1 MIKSLL
7 AAEFFNNPSVRIG
20 NSGGLVRGC
29 FVVLVIVIC
38 LVAIWAFGYWGITK
52 LEAKF
57 PKAWVVEWVW
67 HGFFGL
73 VGLVVMLNFLLGLIG
88 YGFIA
93 Y

>member
-7 AAEFFNNPSVRIG
+7 AAEFFNRPSMHIET
-20 NSGGLVRGC
+20 SGGLVRNC
-29 FVVLVIVIC
+29 FVVLVLVIC
-38 LVAIWAFGYWGITK
+38 LTAIWAFGYWLITRV
-52 LEAKF
+52 EAKL
-57 PKAWVVEWVW
+57 PKAWVVEYIW

-73 VGLVVMLNFLLGLIG
+73 VGLVVMLNFLLSLIG